1 MTANVL
7 TFHHA
12 SLLPHWVID
21 LFIWLPQ
28 DYGAIFA
35 FLLEMYL
42 QLMVLKKALKTHL
55 FQEAF
60 PS

>member
-1 MTANVL
+1 MQV
-7 TFHHA
+7 
-12 SLLPHWVID
+12 SLPHWVIY
-21 LFIWLPQ
+21 LFIWLPE

-55 FQEAF
+55 FQKAF